1 MVLFCAS
8 KTISVGI
15 KMTTSDELKKELR
28 RFKIKIIDNIGEVK
42 HPLNL
47 ALYQEMYVCIEEI
60 EEKLKRI
67 VEE

>member
-1 MVLFCAS
+1 
-8 KTISVGI
+8 
-15 KMTTSDELKKELR
+15 MTTSDELKKELR